1 MSLMS
6 RLVPLPVALLPVA
19 LLAAWPLP
27 ALSQDSAPPA
37 PEAAAEGPTCSGQP
51 ALWLGDG
58 AETSDLST
66 ADGPLSRQMST
77 TATTSPYAMFRV
89 SAASQAL
96 RVEAD
101 APDADPSLR
110 LETPE
115 GDLLAE
121 NDDAVGLASRIEQSV
136 GPGDYCVR
144 LIPIGASDMT
154 ATVQLSRPEMSPLLS
169 EPASTTITACTPETE
184 GQPLSAEALSDGALD
199 GALPARTQT
208 DGSLRYLRFSLDA
221 TTPVTLRAASV
232 GLDPNMVLFDG
243 AGAQIAANDDAD
255 GLNARLD
262 FPSGLAAGDYCLGV
276 APISAGEGLIDV
288 SVEALDRDNFLRSA
302 WRKGE
307 LAPPFDGDYP
317 MQTIDLTTTTETVVL
332 QDGSAQ
338 WLDFTLERETALVV
352 GAYGGLVGVDA
363 KLALFGENGAV
374 VGQDDDSAG
383 GTDARMG
390 PVVLEPG
397 RYRLALTD
405 LNRPDQPGAP
415 IRPVGLV
422 FERFERVG
430 QDTDAA
436 PAPAPA
442 APAAP

>member
-6 RLVPLPVALLPVA
+6 RLVPLSVA

-37 PEAAAEGPTCSGQP
+37 PEAAPEGPTCSGQP

-66 ADGPLSRQMST
+66 ADGPLSQQMST

-144 LIPIGASDMT
+144 LIPISASDMT
-154 ATVQLSRPEMSPLLS
+154 ATVQLSRLEMPPLLS
-169 EPASTTITACTPETE
+169 EPASTTITACTPDTVAET
-184 GQPLSAEALSDGALD
+184 LSNSALD
-199 GALPARTQT
+199 STLPAQVQT

-243 AGAQIAANDDAD
+243 TGTQIAANDDAD

-276 APISAGEGLIDV
+276 APISAGEGMIDV
-288 SVEALDRDNFLRSA
+288 SIEALDRDSFLRSA

-307 LAPPFDGDYP
+307 LAPPFDGAYP
-317 MQTIDLTTTTETVVL
+317 MQTIDLTTTAETVVL

-430 QDTDAA
+430 QDT
-436 PAPAPA
+436 PA